1 MNDPLSEE
9 QKARLTKFQEVQV
22 GLSIEDTKILPI
34 LLFSMLTE
42 DMQKEFLKEIAEL
55 KVTTPEY
62 AN

>member
-42 DMQKEFLKEIAEL
+42 DMQKEFLKEVAEL